1 MAIKLTA
8 IIVIFP
14 TFPPASTVL
23 INWSMQ
29 IKVPESCERIVAWSF
44 AFSLGPTFQQN
55 TASRSRLLQH
65 YHCNWDSDS
74 KSTQNNHL
82 FCQHQR
88 CSEPT
93 RAVLSQIDPRL
104 VEHQALGSA
113 GDHHDHG
120 FSIFMSWM
128 TNLSWIMI
136 MRMVDDATHLDKL
149 DKVGRLNRDTAISPR
164 CELEMHHHNFDCHH
178 NPCTN
183 LNVNDNPAGAFFLMT
198 YVKLTHHVMG
208 SLPMITVMSKK
219 LIWLHIN
226 NAEYQFFGEMHHIF
240 KFILHNYEY
249 DVTKFH
255 NFFFKLSCAREC
267 LDAIVVLFSIW
278 SMSLN
283 TSGVD
288 HRFS

>member
-1 MAIKLTA
+1 MLTA

-29 IKVPESCERIVAWSF
+29 IKVPESSQKIVAWSF
-44 AFSLGPTFQQN
+44 AFSLGPTFQHN
-55 TASRSRLLQH
+55 SASRSRLLQH
-65 YHCNWDSDS
+65 YHCNWDSGS
-74 KSTQNNHL
+74 KSSQNNHL

-93 RAVLSQIDPRL
+93 RAAPSQIDPRL

-128 TNLSWIMI
+128 TNLSWILI

-149 DKVGRLNRDTAISPR
+149 DKVSRLNRDTAISPR
-164 CELEMHHHNFDCHH
+164 CELEMHHHNLDCHH
-178 NPCTN
+178 NHRPSRRMKITIGAMCTN

-219 LIWLHIN
+219 VIWFYIN
-226 NAEYQFFGEMHHIF
+226 NVEYQFFGKCIIF
-240 KFILHNYEY
+240 SYSYFI
-249 DVTKFH
+249 TMMSQ
-255 NFFFKLSCAREC
+255 NFIIF
-267 LDAIVVLFSIW
+267 
-278 SMSLN
+278 
-283 TSGVD
+283 
-288 HRFS
+288 

>member
-1 MAIKLTA
+1 MLTA

-29 IKVPESCERIVAWSF
+29 IKVPESSEKIIVRSF
-44 AFSLGPTFQQN
+44 AFSLGPTFQHN

-74 KSTQNNHL
+74 KSSQNNHL

-93 RAVLSQIDPRL
+93 RAAPSQIDPRL

-120 FSIFMSWM
+120 FSIFMSWR
-128 TNLSWIMI
+128 TNLSWILI

-149 DKVGRLNRDTAISPR
+149 DKVSRLNRDTAISPR
-164 CELEMHHHNFDCHH
+164 CELEMHHHNFDCQH
-178 NPCTN
+178 NHRPSRRMKITIGAMCTCTN

-219 LIWLHIN
+219 LI
-226 NAEYQFFGEMHHIF
+226 
-240 KFILHNYEY
+240 
-249 DVTKFH
+249 
-255 NFFFKLSCAREC
+255 
-267 LDAIVVLFSIW
+267 
-278 SMSLN
+278 
-283 TSGVD
+283 
-288 HRFS
+288 